1 MKRTPLE
8 SAQAAAVRAPQ
19 YLDHGLLR
27 SEQCENLRY
36 ALFAPMHY
44 EQNYAYPTVIWLHGP
59 GQDERQL
66 QRIMPLVS
74 MRNYVSVAPRGPRAA
89 ENGIGHTWS
98 DHDAD
103 IQAATQS
110 VFDCLDLVVDKYNVA
125 PRRIFL
131 AGHMTGGTMA
141 FRIGLRSPHR
151 FAGVLSLGGPFP
163 SGNSPLVHFNQAR
176 QLPLFIAQGRDSQ
189 QYPVERT
196 CDELRLF
203 HAAGMHVT
211 LRQYPWGDELNPQ
224 MLHDMNVWM
233 MEQVTGERSEIESS
247 SAQASDEY

>member
-8 SAQAAAVRAPQ
+8 LAQAAAVRAPQ
-19 YLDHGLLR
+19 YLDHALLR
-27 SEQCENLRY
+27 TGQSDDLRY

-44 EQNYAYPTVIWLHGP
+44 ERNYAYPLVIWLHGP
-59 GQDERQL
+59 GEDERQL

-74 MRNYVSVAPRGPRAA
+74 MQNYVSVGPRGPRSH
-89 ENGIGHTWS
+89 ENGLGYTWS

-110 VFDCLDLVVDKYNVA
+110 IFDCLDLAEAKYSISRHRV
-125 PRRIFL
+125 FL
-131 AGHMTGGTMA
+131 AGHMAGGTMA
-141 FRIGLRSPHR
+141 FRIGLQSPHR

-176 QLPLFIAQGRDSQ
+176 QLPLFIGQGRDSQ

-224 MLHDMNVWM
+224 MLHDMNVWI
-233 MEQVTGERSEIESS
+233 MEQVTGEKSDTENS
-247 SAQASDEY
+247 SAQADEEY